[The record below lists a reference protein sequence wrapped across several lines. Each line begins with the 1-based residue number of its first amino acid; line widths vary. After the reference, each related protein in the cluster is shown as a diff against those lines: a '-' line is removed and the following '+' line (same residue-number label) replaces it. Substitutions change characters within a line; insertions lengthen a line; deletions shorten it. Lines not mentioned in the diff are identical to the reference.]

1 MNMRNQGKLFAR
13 RWHGIRQ
20 YRRITILAV
29 VVLCL
34 LSACGTLSMI
44 TGPNTS
50 ALRTIQLVAEV
61 NANQNTATAIDIV
74 FVYNN
79 NAVALLPKT
88 GPEWFAQKAAL
99 MLSMAS
105 NIEVV
110 SLQVPPATL
119 VNASLPLQHEKAIGV
134 YSFVNYVSTDGQAIG
149 NLTMYKDMV
158 IWLTPDNVLY
168 KGN

>member
-1 MNMRNQGKLFAR
+1 MNMRIQGGFFSGFRKDSRKYSLP
-13 RWHGIRQ
+13 
-20 YRRITILAV
+20 TIILV

-34 LSACGTLSMI
+34 LSACGALNVVA
-44 TGPNTS
+44 GPEPIR
-50 ALRTIQLVAEV
+50 LKTIKVVAEIS
-61 NANQNTATAIDIV
+61 ANQNTATAIDIV

-79 NAVALLPKT
+79 SAVALLPKT
-88 GPEWFAQKAAL
+88 GPEWFEQKSAL

-119 VNASLPLQHEKAIGV
+119 VNASLPMKHEKAIGV
-134 YSFVNYVSTDGQAIG
+134 YSFVNFLSADGQAMG
-149 NLTMYKDMV
+149 NLTPYKDMV